1 MAIYILK
8 VNLSLILFYLCYK
21 LLFQRDTFWM
31 LRRFYLLASILF
43 SFIYPLISVEGWI
56 KKQEPIMTAI
66 ASIQLDEFVITANQT
81 EKLTFFT
88 LENVLWA
95 VFGFVVLLLLI
106 RFFIQLFSIF
116 KRRIQGEKIILQNI
130 PVIRLMEKIMPFS
143 FFRWIFINPLLHTQT
158 ETAEILEH
166 EQTHVRQWHSID
178 VIIAQVQ
185 TILCWF
191 NPAAWLLERE
201 IRFNLEFLADNQ
213 VIKSGFE
220 PKKYQYHLLRLTY
233 EPADSKLG
241 NEFSVL
247 PIKKRIKMMN
257 TRKTKKMGL
266 LKYALIVPI
275 AIVMLLLSNMQ
286 EMIAAT
292 KTFVAK
298 VVTQEDNPVI
308 SSNVAT
314 LNLDAELNLDAK
326 IEHQNS
332 EIAKFTEPKIV
343 KNEDVKIQGIEEEP
357 PTFPGGV
364 SELYK
369 WLGKN
374 IIYPKEA
381 QEKGIQG
388 NVYVKFVVTEKGKIT
403 QTKILRGVDPILDA
417 EAIRVVSAMPDWI
430 PGKKDGQ
437 IASMNYTLPIQ
448 FKLMNNESETATT
461 KKESDTDIAKS
472 SDNDILLSVDTPPTF
487 PGGIEALYRWLS
499 ENMKYPD
506 ISNEIGVSGQIFVQ
520 FIVDENGKVTEPKIF
535 SSTFKEDNNKT
546 KNKEITSEDIEKGKK
561 ALEDE
566 AIRVVSALPNF
577 NPGKHEGKVVK
588 VKYNLPIQF
597 TLQ

>member
-1 MAIYILK
+1 
-8 VNLSLILFYLCYK
+8 
-21 LLFQRDTFWM
+21 
-31 LRRFYLLASILF
+31 
-43 SFIYPLISVEGWI
+43 
-56 KKQEPIMTAI
+56 MTAI

-88 LENVLWA
+88 LENVLWT
-95 VFGFVVLLLLI
+95 VFGLVVLLLLI

-116 KRRIQGEKIILQNI
+116 KRRIQGEKILLQNV

-178 VIIAQVQ
+178 VIVAQVQ

-266 LKYALIVPI
+266 LKYALIIPI
-275 AIVMLLLSNMQ
+275 AIVMLVVSNMQ

-292 KTFVAK
+292 KTFVAN

-314 LNLDAELNLDAK
+314 INLDTELNSDAK
-326 IEHQNS
+326 IEHQSS
-332 EIAKFTEPKIV
+332 ERAKLTEPEIV
-343 KNEDVKIQGIEEEP
+343 NNDNIIKAQGIEEEP

-364 SELYK
+364 SKLYK
-369 WLGKN
+369 WLSEN

-417 EAIRVVSAMPDWI
+417 EAIRVVSAMPYWV
-430 PGKKDGQ
+430 PGKKDGKVV
-437 IASMNYTLPIQ
+437 SMSYTLPIQ
-448 FKLMNNESETATT
+448 FKLMNNEPETATT

-472 SDNDILLSVDTPPTF
+472 SDNDILVSVDTPPTF
-487 PGGIEALYRWLS
+487 PGGIEALYLWLS
-499 ENMKYPD
+499 KNMKYPD
-506 ISNEIGVSGQIFVQ
+506 ISQETGTSGHIYVK
-520 FIVDENGKVTEPKIF
+520 FIIDENGKVTNPKILR
-535 SSTFKEDNNKT
+535 STFKENNDKE
-546 KNKEITSEDIEKGKK
+546 KNKETTSEDIEKGKK

-566 AIRVVSALPNF
+566 AIRVVSALPDF
-577 NPGKHEGKVVK
+577 EPGKHKGKVVK
-588 VKYNLPIQF
+588 VYYNLPIQF

>member
-1 MAIYILK
+1 
-8 VNLSLILFYLCYK
+8 
-21 LLFQRDTFWM
+21 
-31 LRRFYLLASILF
+31 
-43 SFIYPLISVEGWI
+43 
-56 KKQEPIMTAI
+56 MTAI

-88 LENVLWA
+88 LENVLWT
-95 VFGFVVLLLLI
+95 VFGLVVLLLLI

-116 KRRIQGEKIILQNI
+116 KRRIQGEKILLQNI

-178 VIIAQVQ
+178 VIVAQVQ

-266 LKYALIVPI
+266 LKYALIIPI

-292 KTFVAK
+292 KTFVAN
-298 VVTQEDNPVI
+298 VVTQEDSPAI
-308 SSNVAT
+308 GSNVAMIS
-314 LNLDAELNLDAK
+314 LDTELNLNSK
-326 IEHQNS
+326 IEHQS
-332 EIAKFTEPKIV
+332 GEKAKLTEPEIV
-343 KNEDVKIQGIEEEP
+343 KNEDVKGSEIDEEP
-357 PTFPGGV
+357 PAFPGGV

-369 WLGKN
+369 WLSKN

-381 QEKGIQG
+381 QDKGIQG
-388 NVYVKFVVTEKGKIT
+388 HVYVQFVVTENGKIT
-403 QTKILRGVDPILDA
+403 QPKILRGVDPILDA
-417 EAIRVVSAMPDWI
+417 EAIRVVNAMPNWI

-437 IASMNYTLPIQ
+437 VVSTSYTLPIQ
-448 FKLMNNESETATT
+448 FKLTNNEPETATT
-461 KKESDTDIAKS
+461 KKETDTDFAKS
-472 SDNDILLSVDTPPTF
+472 SDNDILVSVDTPPTF

-520 FIVDENGKVTEPKIF
+520 FIVDKNGKVTDPKILR
-535 SSTFKEDNNKT
+535 STFKENKE
-546 KNKEITSEDIEKGKK
+546 KNKETTSQDIEKGKK

-566 AIRVVSALPNF
+566 AIRVVSALPDF
-577 NPGKHEGKVVK
+577 KPGKHEGKVVK

-597 TLQ
+597 ALQ